1 MAHIFHRVGIQSEP
15 YKVFDSLSSIE
26 GISNWW
32 TSDTSGE
39 ATMGSLVVT
48 RFRNLDGS
56 EMGTIKFE
64 VIDLVSNQKVQ
75 WKFLEGPTEWIGTEV
90 VFELLQE
97 GIYTIVLFRH
107 MNWAEEVEFMA
118 HCSLKW
124 AVFLLSLKQYIEE
137 GKGSPSPHDIKID
150 NWN

>member
-1 MAHIFHRVGIQSEP
+1 MVHIIHRVGIQSEP
-15 YKVFDSLSSIE
+15 HKVFDALSSIE

-39 ATMGSLVVT
+39 AIIGRLVVT
-48 RFRNLDGS
+48 RFRNLEGN
-56 EMGTIKFE
+56 EIGIIKFE
-64 VIDLVSNQKVQ
+64 VIGLLSDQKVQ
-75 WKFLEGPTEWIGTEV
+75 WKFLDGPKEWIGTQV
-90 VFELLQE
+90 VFELHEE
-97 GIYTIVLFRH
+97 GTYTIVLFRH

-118 HCSLKW
+118 HCSMKW